1 MQKIGL
7 LYHPKIDESRRLAH
21 GLEELLNSKGH
32 FTWVGSAWEDEEARK
47 HIPDLDLI
55 VTFGG
60 DGTILRAARMAVPQ
74 GTPILTVNMGR
85 FGFLAEAQPDE
96 VVDML
101 PAILSGDY
109 WLEERIMLH
118 AELHRG
124 GERQVSYEALNDVVI
139 GHAVMS
145 RVVRLATYVD
155 GEHVAEYVADGLIVA
170 TPTGSTAYSLAAG
183 GPILHPRLS
192 DILLTPIAAHRA
204 LERSIVCPA
213 ECAIEVGVSTE
224 YPAVL
229 TIDGQIDTQLIDGD
243 RVLVTVSPH
252 RCNLVRTQPRNY
264 FGRNLLE
271 RLKQ

>member
-1 MQKIGL
+1 
-7 LYHPKIDESRRLAH
+7 
-21 GLEELLNSKGH
+21 
-32 FTWVGSAWEDEEARK
+32 
-47 HIPDLDLI
+47 
-55 VTFGG
+55 
-60 DGTILRAARMAVPQ
+60 MAVPH

-183 GPILHPRLS
+183 DLS
-192 DILLTPIAAHRA
+192 CTL
-204 LERSIVCPA
+204 
-213 ECAIEVGVSTE
+213 G
-224 YPAVL
+224 
-229 TIDGQIDTQLIDGD
+229 
-243 RVLVTVSPH
+243 
-252 RCNLVRTQPRNY
+252 
-264 FGRNLLE
+264 
-271 RLKQ
+271 